1 MGHPRSVSV
10 QHPSRGNRRRE
21 GRGKSSAEAS
31 GPNVHTSQCVSIL
44 GAPIKQSMS
53 TLIDA
58 RRRRVARGCTVV
70 LRVPPSLESR
80 ESIWTD
86 PVTRCA
92 RVMNHPE
99 SGDQARPLPGS
110 NDALSTWENRETAS
124 ELSWRIDMAG
134 ASARDKRARTS
145 TSRQVGDPGPA
156 ASACTCALPDSP
168 GVLVP
173 AEPVVAAAAP
183 LGPARPRT
191 RARAPALSL
200 SRGHR
205 GSAVPC
211 YC

>member
-1 MGHPRSVSV
+1 
-10 QHPSRGNRRRE
+10 
-21 GRGKSSAEAS
+21 
-31 GPNVHTSQCVSIL
+31 
-44 GAPIKQSMS
+44 MS

-200 SRGHR
+200 SRSPGQCRAVLLLAKVQEDGRLSGRPIPR
-205 GSAVPC
+205 GRAAPGRARPVSRGLDR
-211 YC
+211 